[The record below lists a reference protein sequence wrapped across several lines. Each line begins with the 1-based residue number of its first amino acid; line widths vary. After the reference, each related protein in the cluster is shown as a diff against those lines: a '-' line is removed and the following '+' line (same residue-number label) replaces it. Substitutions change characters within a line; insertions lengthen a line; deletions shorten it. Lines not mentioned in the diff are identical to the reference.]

1 MAKKKATKKA
11 VENVENV
18 EAVEAVNENNTVT
31 ENQATEA
38 QPVVEEVQ
46 VTFSDKNGN
55 AITFDISINTLD
67 HALEMH
73 ANFGDKP
80 AGEHKGFYTHLAHKF
95 FQDVQNSGTPVEEA
109 K

>member
-11 VENVENV
+11 VENVE
-18 EAVEAVNENNTVT
+18 AVEAVNENNAVT
-31 ENQATEA
+31 ETQATEA
-38 QPVVEEVQ
+38 QPVVEEVL
-46 VTFSDKNGN
+46 VTFTDKNGN
-55 AITFDISINTLD
+55 AISFDISINTVN

-73 ANFGDKP
+73 ADFGDKP
-80 AGEHKGFYTHLAHKF
+80 AAEHKGFYTHLAHKF